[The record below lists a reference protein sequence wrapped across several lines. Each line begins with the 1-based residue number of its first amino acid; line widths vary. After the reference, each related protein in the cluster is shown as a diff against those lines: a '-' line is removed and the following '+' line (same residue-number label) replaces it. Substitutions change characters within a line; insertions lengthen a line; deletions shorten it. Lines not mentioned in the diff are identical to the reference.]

1 MTTPA
6 SGATGRIGL
15 LTFVTG
21 GAARYGL
28 RGMYPEAGQC

>member
-6 SGATGRIGL
+6 SGATGRIAQPA
-15 LTFVTG
+15 FFTG

>member
-15 LTFVTG
+15 LAFVTG
-21 GAARYGL
+21 GVVRHGL
-28 RGMYPEAGQC
+28 RGRYPEAGQC